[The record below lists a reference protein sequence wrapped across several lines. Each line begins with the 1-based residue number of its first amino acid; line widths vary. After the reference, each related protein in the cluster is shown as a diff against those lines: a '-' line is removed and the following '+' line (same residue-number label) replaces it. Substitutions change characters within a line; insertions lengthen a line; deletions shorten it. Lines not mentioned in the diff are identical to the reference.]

1 MASTFSFQGKVYLG
15 NRNTSTGKLEKPVWM
30 GDCNPLTLTLGT
42 ESEEHI
48 ESFSGSRLP
57 YDRLVGAKSATI
69 AMTLFEWLA
78 PALALALHSQEI
90 TVASG
95 SATAELMPAGL
106 VAGDRVKLLNGL
118 ISALAVTDS
127 AGAPV
132 TVPND
137 GTKYQIESA
146 NAGILKWLDVAA
158 YTQPFKAAYSY
169 AAATAYALF
178 SNPSPE
184 RYLLLDGVNTQGNK
198 PVTARIFR
206 VRFDPIS
213 ELGLINDGFGTLPL
227 TGSALYDEINA
238 ADANMGGFGRFDQA
252 A

>member
-15 NRNTSTGKLEKPVWM
+15 DRDPVTGKLLKPLWM
-30 GDCNPLTLTLGT
+30 GDCNPLTLTMAT

-69 AMTLFEWLA
+69 AMTLFEWL
-78 PALALALHSQEI
+78 PQALALALHSQEI
-90 TVASG
+90 TVSAGSASG
-95 SATAELMPAGL
+95 EAMPAGL
-106 VAGDRVKLLNGL
+106 LAGDRVKLDNGL
-118 ISALAVTDS
+118 ISSLVITDD
-127 AGAPV
+127 AAA
-132 TVPND
+132 TVPDD
-137 GTKYQIESA
+137 GTKYRIESA
-146 NAGILKWLDVAA
+146 NAGIIEWLDVAP
-158 YTQPFKAAYSY
+158 YTQPFQAAYDY
-169 AAATAYALF
+169 AAAAGYALF

-184 RYLLLDGVNTQGNK
+184 RYLLLDGVNTQNNK
-198 PVTARIFR
+198 AVLARIFR

-213 ELGLINDGFGTLPL
+213 ELGLINDGFGSLPL
-227 TGSALYDEINA
+227 SGSALYDEVNA